1 VLIKDNHIAIAGGIT
16 AAVNLARQAVSH
28 LQKIEVEVENFPQ
41 LQEALAAGVDTILL
55 DNMSP
60 EQTREAVRL
69 VRETARGAHLLLES
83 SGGIT
88 LQTAHLY
95 AEAGV
100 DLISVGALTHSAPAV
115 DISLEMTAEA

>member
-1 VLIKDNHIAIAGGIT
+1 
-16 AAVNLARQAVSH
+16 
-28 LQKIEVEVENFPQ
+28 
-41 LQEALAAGVDTILL
+41 
-55 DNMSP
+55 
-60 EQTREAVRL
+60 VRL

-115 DISLEMTAEA
+115 DISLDMTNED